1 MAAITGLVL
10 TAGTTAASF
19 AQASKQKK
27 LQREAEADAKKYM
40 TDARKALEV
49 NFYEQLGIQK
59 EPYEL
64 AREAVT
70 STAAQAI
77 EAGRESERGATPTSG
92 RIFLGAQ
99 KGQRDIATQMGQ
111 EMQQLDKLV
120 AAEDASLRDK
130 TVALDLEQAAGAQ
143 VAAREA
149 ETRAQQASQQAIKGL
164 SSLATQADAL
174 KTEYGKTASSRQFGK
189 LAEGAKE
196 AGLSQAQFQQQL
208 AAFGSKTPTFGN
220 LAGVGAMD
228 PTAFAAFM
236 GGLNADYLKQLAM
249 KFNPTGIYTQP
260 PAGQGMIGPEF

>member
-130 TVALDLEQAAGAQ
+130 TAALDLEQAAGAQ

-189 LAEGAKE
+189 LAESAQE